1 MSVPFCPSLAD
12 GDDTKPCWGD
22 GMGTNWAMTI
32 CDNTG
37 WGSIPHTDL
46 GGRRWLVG
54 RVIETMQRAQPSWGS
69 AVTRAVSQLQR
80 PLWEVRAYLFEV
92 QGTRS
97 AAGRQ
102 GPLAFCY
109 LWTSAIG
116 FWNYSVHWLWQ
127 GNGSCKYTLVH
138 SARSF
143 TTKVTR
149 VNNSG
154 LPPSPDVAAC
164 FSNPSTPGHQLSP
177 RGFSTNQPERL
188 GLGWW
193 FNPFFF

>member
-1 MSVPFCPSLAD
+1 MVRRGHWNSAESPAQL
-12 GDDTKPCWGD
+12 
-22 GMGTNWAMTI
+22 
-32 CDNTG
+32 
-37 WGSIPHTDL
+37 GSD
-46 GGRRWLVG
+46 
-54 RVIETMQRAQPSWGS
+54 QSS
-69 AVTRAVSQLQR
+69 APAPEL
-80 PLWEVRAYLFEV
+80 LWEVRAYLFEV

-97 AAGRQ
+97 AAVRQ

-149 VNNSG
+149 INNSD
-154 LPPSPDVAAC
+154 LPRSPDMTTC
-164 FSNPSTPGHQLSP
+164 FPTPAPLATSFP
-177 RGFSTNQPERL
+177 
-188 GLGWW
+188 
-193 FNPFFF
+193 